1 MSQMVDCQSKRV
13 PWNDRFRKRH
23 AASPVI
29 QEDSHVHAVPRS
41 DCSQDT
47 AVCVR
52 FFLKPPSNELFGS
65 LFRVFASLRSSC
77 VRDH

>member
-1 MSQMVDCQSKRV
+1 M
-13 PWNDRFRKRH
+13 P
-23 AASPVI
+23 
-29 QEDSHVHAVPRS
+29 SHGPIVAK
-41 DCSQDT
+41 DT

-65 LFRVFASLRSSC
+65 LFGVFASLRSC